1 MGRIK
6 ARRERELERKKAN
19 KVAPPDSA
27 LKKNKRAKIVSTKGS
42 VLKPHSHGHEPVAV
56 ETPARPSRTEQ
67 EAPVLVT
74 PLPVAL
80 QGGIRK
86 GDDDSTVSES
96 FINLEA
102 SAPTESN
109 ETILGAL
116 NDNSV
121 QLSLSSDDES
131 SATMSTKRSSSK
143 MTLKQ
148 AKERIELLQME
159 IANYKSSLKT
169 ANEEAKSQEGRINQL
184 ISENDSLRYAVEEIE
199 GGDSLKNALKQQA
212 KDLAKLESEN
222 ESMRENTLEL
232 CQQKE
237 SSDKRAAELE
247 RQIVDLKAKITQ
259 QLSLNKGNDHQKSDE
274 NLQKK
279 ITALEQQVTALKS
292 QNKTLANDMK
302 NSSKDAATELD
313 KAQKELAV
321 LQRELSAK
329 SREVKKLEQM
339 LQEAPD
345 EESYQK
351 VTENYQKVTEKY
363 KKYKKW
369 CSELQVKLQNGGN
382 GDEALALEMEKV
394 VKEKKDLELANKQL
408 QKAVDNANNI
418 LKADGKFSKH
428 EVREIVDKKIKS
440 YIKDNLYPKTKF
452 AIGSDAQRD
461 FCKIVYDGIK
471 DDKELGLGDPN
482 NRHYKSVDEFCRIYD
497 ASCRGALQAR
507 RQYTQTQC
515 FNAVLGTLLP
525 L

>member
-131 SATMSTKRSSSK
+131 SATMSSKRSASK

-184 ISENDSLRYAVEEIE
+184 ICENESLRVAVEEIE

-222 ESMRENTLEL
+222 ESMRENMRAV
-232 CQQKE
+232 CQEKE
-237 SSDKRAAELE
+237 STDKRAGELE

-259 QLSLNKGNDHQKSDE
+259 QLSLNKGNDHQESDQK
-274 NLQKK
+274 LQKK

-302 NSSKDAATELD
+302 NSSKDAATELE
-313 KAQKELAV
+313 KAQKELAA

-345 EESYQK
+345 EEKYQK
-351 VTENYQKVTEKY
+351 TWDKYQKY
-363 KKYKKW
+363 KNF
-369 CSELQVKLQNGGN
+369 CSELKVKLEAATKANGGN
-382 GDEALALEMEKV
+382 GDEALALEMEK
-394 VKEKKDLELANKQL
+394 
-408 QKAVDNANNI
+408 
-418 LKADGKFSKH
+418 
-428 EVREIVDKKIKS
+428 
-440 YIKDNLYPKTKF
+440 
-452 AIGSDAQRD
+452 
-461 FCKIVYDGIK
+461 
-471 DDKELGLGDPN
+471 
-482 NRHYKSVDEFCRIYD
+482 
-497 ASCRGALQAR
+497 
-507 RQYTQTQC
+507 
-515 FNAVLGTLLP
+515 LLV
-525 L
+525 